1 MRGPAVAIREGSGRS
16 TVATTDSQTTG
27 SGRDPSFEEFYSR
40 HSRSLVLQ
48 LNAYLGNLADAQDIA
63 QEAMCRALAR
73 WDKVSTYDEPVAWVR
88 RVAWNLAVSKWRRQ
102 RTATSFLMRQRPEYM
117 AGPDPDR
124 VALVRVLASLP
135 ERQRKVFVLFYI
147 GELTVA
153 DIARQEGIAEGTV
166 KTWLHRGRAAI
177 ADQLSALRRENCNG

>member
-1 MRGPAVAIREGSGRS
+1 MA
-16 TVATTDSQTTG
+16 ATS
-27 SGRDPSFEEFYSR
+27 SFEEFYSR
-40 HSRSLVLQ
+40 HSHSLVLQ
-48 LNAYLGNLADAQDIA
+48 LHAYLGNLADAQDIA

-102 RTATSFLMRQRPEYM
+102 RTATSFLMRQRPEHT

-135 ERQRKVFVLFYI
+135 ERQRRVFVLFYI

-153 DIARQEGIAEGTV
+153 DIARQEDVAEGTV
-166 KTWLHRGRAAI
+166 KTWLHRGRALI